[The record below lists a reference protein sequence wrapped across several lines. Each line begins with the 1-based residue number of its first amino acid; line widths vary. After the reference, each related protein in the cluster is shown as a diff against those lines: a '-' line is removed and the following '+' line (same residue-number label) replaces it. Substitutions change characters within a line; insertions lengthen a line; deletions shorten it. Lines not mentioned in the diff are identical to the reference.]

1 MGEDEVA
8 LVGRARNGDRAA
20 FDELIRR
27 TSRLVYARLYLDT
40 GDAHLAEDLLQE
52 TLLRAFRSIHRLYDA
67 AGFRSWLV
75 TIAQNVQLDAGRRAT
90 RQKRTAP
97 PLAVVTTSPP
107 ADQDLQREE
116 VAGLVVGLPVH
127 LSGDEGEKAA
137 EARAFGNWLA
147 QATALPIV
155 FWDERFTTREA
166 EGHLKSAGLSHQ
178 RRKDRRDRVAAQI
191 LLQSYLDAGC
201 PGEQQIGPLEG

>member
-1 MGEDEVA
+1 MTAKGRLLGVDYGAVR
-8 LVGRARNGDRAA
+8 VGLAICDSERIIASPLATY
-20 FDELIRR
+20 ERR
-27 TSRLVYARLYLDT
+27 
-40 GDAHLAEDLLQE
+40 DAE
-52 TLLRAFRSIHRLYDA
+52 RDA
-67 AGFRSWLV
+67 AYFRDLV
-75 TIAQNVQLDAGRRAT
+75 
-90 RQKRTAP
+90 K
-97 PLAVVTTSPP
+97 
-107 ADQDLQREE
+107 REE